1 LVAPS
6 LPPGAADWCCFS
18 YMPLSCLNPNG

>member
-6 LPPGAADWCCFS
+6 LPSGAADWCCFS